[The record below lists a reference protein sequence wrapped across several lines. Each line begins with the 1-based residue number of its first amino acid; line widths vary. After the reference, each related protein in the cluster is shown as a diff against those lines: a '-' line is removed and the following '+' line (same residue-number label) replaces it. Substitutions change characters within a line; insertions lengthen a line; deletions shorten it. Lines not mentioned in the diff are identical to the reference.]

1 MFQTLSARLLATTTL
16 RGSRTRISFAWKR
29 LIIQN
34 SSPFTA
40 SLTTTTTRCNST
52 VASIL
57 NDSDS
62 EDEEDIQQHQHQQQ
76 QQPQQQNQRITPR
89 QNVQPLSPSQNQ
101 QTLVND
107 DNNIAT
113 TEGIDDLVFS
123 RQKAGTPSPWAVFDA
138 WGAGNEINANSELL
152 NDRLTDDEQNKLSAQ
167 SVRIPMAEDERH
179 ALPAETDILHAY
191 DKFLQQRSTVH
202 LGYPYNLMYDHQEL
216 FRFMKY
222 SINNLGDPFVAGN
235 YGVHSR
241 QFECAVVDFFARL
254 WKMDPNSHW
263 GYITTSGTEGN
274 LHGILLAREC
284 HPDGILY
291 TSQETHYSVFKA
303 ARYYRMD
310 LRSIPTLP
318 MGEINYELLAQELDR
333 NREYPAIIN
342 VNIGTTVKGAID
354 NLDRILDILTALD
367 IPRERYH
374 IHCDGALFALMM
386 PFIDNAPEI
395 SFQKPI
401 DSIAV
406 SGHKMLG
413 CPMPCGVALCRKEHV
428 QKVEQHIGYL
438 NTVDTTIMGSRN
450 GQAALYMWYSLRK
463 KGIPGIKRDVRYVLV
478 MVTPVMQIRLVL
490 FIAANLSQSSLTPF
504 NRHCIETAKY
514 LLTQLSRVG
523 FSSRL
528 NDLSSTVVLERPV
541 EDAFIRRW
549 QLACEEDIAH
559 VVVMPNVTTG
569 KIDLFVKEFIDS
581 ATKFG
586 RIRPIHPQSQLAK
599 LQQQDSWQIDD
610 AAAAVVAASR

>member
-1 MFQTLSARLLATTTL
+1 MPIMSFSWQRLFQEPFGTLTVPVVKRGHSTLAP
-16 RGSRTRISFAWKR
+16 S
-29 LIIQN
+29 
-34 SSPFTA
+34 
-40 SLTTTTTRCNST
+40 
-52 VASIL
+52 

-62 EDEEDIQQHQHQQQ
+62 EDEEEILQAQKDVVNLQRLNTPLQHHQQQ
-76 QQPQQQNQRITPR
+76 FFKNHPIDPTP
-89 QNVQPLSPSQNQ
+89 PSSNSI
-101 QTLVND
+101 L
-107 DNNIAT
+107 
-113 TEGIDDLVFS
+113 DDLTFS

-138 WGAGNEINANSELL
+138 WGAGNEITANELL
-152 NDRLTDDEQNKLSAQ
+152 HHTLSHDDQVKLTEQAVK
-167 SVRIPMAEDERH
+167 IPMVEKERH
-179 ALPAETDILHAY
+179 TVPAESDILHAY

-216 FRFMKY
+216 FSFMKY
-222 SINNLGDPFVAGN
+222 SINNLGDPYVAGN

-241 QFECAVVDFFARL
+241 QFECAVIDFFARL
-254 WKMDPNSHW
+254 WKMEPDSYW
-263 GYITTSGTEGN
+263 GYVTTSGTEGN

-318 MGEINYELLAQELDR
+318 MGEINYDLLAQELDR
-333 NREYPAIIN
+333 NRDYPAIIN
-342 VNIGTTVKGAID
+342 VNIGTTVKGAVD
-354 NLDRILDILTALD
+354 NLDRILEILTALD

-401 DSIAV
+401 DSMAV

-413 CPMPCGVALCRKEHV
+413 CPMPCGVALSRKEHV
-428 QKVEQHIGYL
+428 EKVEQHIDYL
-438 NTVDTTIMGSRN
+438 NTNDTTIMGSRN

-463 KGIPGIKRDVRYVLV
+463 KGIPGIKRDV
-478 MVTPVMQIRLVL
+478 M
-490 FIAANLSQSSLTPF
+490 
-504 NRHCIETAKY
+504 HCIETARY
-514 LLTQLSRVG
+514 LRNKLSRVG
-523 FSSRL
+523 ISCRL
-528 NDLSSTVVLERPV
+528 NDLSSTVVLERPLDDV
-541 EDAFIRRW
+541 FIRRW

-569 KIDLFVKEFIDS
+569 KIDLFVQELVES
-581 ATKFG
+581 AKKNG

-599 LQQQDSWQIDD
+599 LETDSWGGEG
-610 AAAAVVAASR
+610 SSL